1 MESSTE
7 KRAYNKFRK
16 LLIQSGFMM
25 MQKSVYCKLS
35 LNTSSSNA
43 ISEMIKRN
51 KPEKGLIQILTVTE
65 KQYSKIEIVIGE
77 MSSEVI
83 NSDERT
89 VIL

>member
-1 MESSTE
+1 M
-7 KRAYNKFRK
+7 
-16 LLIQSGFMM
+16 QSGFMM